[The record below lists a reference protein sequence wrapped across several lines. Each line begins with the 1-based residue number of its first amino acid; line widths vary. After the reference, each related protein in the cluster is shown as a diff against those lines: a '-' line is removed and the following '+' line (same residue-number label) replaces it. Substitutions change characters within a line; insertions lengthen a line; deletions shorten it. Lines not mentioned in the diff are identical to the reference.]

1 MIYYPQM
8 STTSGTAEQ
17 GGGPPEVER
26 IRAVLAAAVE
36 RARPVTDGATA
47 TYIPELA
54 QVDPEA
60 VSAAVTLT
68 AGPTVAAGDA
78 DHHRFTL
85 QSSAKVVL
93 LAGLLEELGE
103 ERVFARVGTEP
114 SGASFASIARLET
127 HGPIPPNPLVNAGAI
142 ALCSLIPGDLDG
154 KLAWLAGWLERLA
167 GEPLAVN
174 RRVLASEVA
183 TGDRNRAIAYFL
195 KSQGTLEGDVEPV
208 LTTYFTLCSVQA
220 GVVAASRIAAVLAG
234 GGAAPGGGPR
244 PLSRRAAAAVVA
256 LMTTCGMYDE
266 SGVHLLRTGLP
277 AKSGVSGVILA
288 VATGRAGIAV
298 ASPRVNAKGGSV
310 RGHRIL
316 AELSRELGW
325 HFALP

>member
-1 MIYYPQM
+1 M
-8 STTSGTAEQ
+8 
-17 GGGPPEVER
+17 
-26 IRAVLAAAVE
+26 LAAAVE
-36 RARPVTDGATA
+36 RARPVTDGVTA

-142 ALCSLIPGDLDG
+142 ALCSLIPGDLDA

-167 GEPLAVN
+167 GEPLGVN
-174 RRVLASEVA
+174 RRVLASEAA

-195 KSQGTLEGDVEPV
+195 KSQGTLEGDVETV
-208 LTTYFTLCSVQA
+208 LTTYFTLCSVEA
-220 GVVAASRIAAVLAG
+220 GVVAASHIAAVLAG

-244 PLSRRAAAAVVA
+244 RLSRSRRRRRRRADDHLRHVRRVGGAPAAHRPAGQERGLRGDPGGRHRPRRHRRRQPAGQRQGRQRPRSPHPRRAVARAGLALRAAVTF
-256 LMTTCGMYDE
+256 L
-266 SGVHLLRTGLP
+266 
-277 AKSGVSGVILA
+277 
-288 VATGRAGIAV
+288 
-298 ASPRVNAKGGSV
+298 
-310 RGHRIL
+310 
-316 AELSRELGW
+316 
-325 HFALP
+325 